1 MGKGRILC
9 QRLQGIGII
18 YLWGGILTRILLALY
33 KMDILSIS
41 DWLVKNWLEIA
52 GVLTGVVC
60 VWLNSRENILGWPIG
75 LINVSI
81 YFFIFY
87 SSKLYSDM
95 GLQVVY
101 FITGIYGW
109 YNWSLNKHQ
118 ETGLKP
124 ISRISSTG
132 WLISVVCILFFAAIT
147 GYLLSQNTD
156 ASVPYIDSL
165 CVGAS
170 LIAQF
175 LLARKVL
182 ENWLI
187 WIAVNVVYIGLFV
200 YKELYLTAGL
210 YAVFIA
216 IAISGFIT
224 WRKSWEK
231 QVSLK

>member
-1 MGKGRILC
+1 MNTTEISNWIL
-9 QRLQGIGII
+9 QN
-18 YLWGGILTRILLALY
+18 YLEL
-33 KMDILSIS
+33 
-41 DWLVKNWLEIA
+41 A
-52 GVLTGVVC
+52 GVITGIVC
-60 VWLNSRENILGWPIG
+60 VWFNSRENILGWPIG

-109 YNWSLNKHQ
+109 YYWSQNKNKK
-118 ETGLKP
+118 TNLKP
-124 ISRISSTG
+124 VSRMNALG
-132 WLISVVCILFFAAIT
+132 WLLSVIGVVVFAAIT
-147 GYLLSQNTD
+147 GFLLSENTD

-170 LIAQF
+170 LVAQF

-187 WIAVNVVYIGLFV
+187 WIAVDIVYIGLFI

-216 IAISGFIT
+216 IAISGYLT
-224 WRKSWEK
+224 WRKTWQS
-231 QVSLK
+231 QQS